1 LLAHRQKFFEVDHPF
16 IYLIWDYFTGSILMI
31 GRVVRPIVL

>member
-1 LLAHRQKFFEVDHPF
+1 VDHPF
-16 IYLIWDYFTGSILMI
+16 IYIVWDYFTGSILVL

>member
-1 LLAHRQKFFEVDHPF
+1 VDHPF

-31 GRVVRPIVL
+31 GRVVKPIVL